1 MPWLIG
7 IDEAGYGPNLGPLV
21 QTAVGAS
28 APDDGCLWKRLG
40 KAVRK
45 AGDKRG
51 NGALIVD
58 DSKKVYASRKGL
70 DKLEVGV
77 LATLLP
83 ADQEFPL
90 SLGQFLER
98 VAPAALVELRGERWF
113 DETQLLPIAVEA
125 ERIRTA
131 AEKFHRQREA
141 VDIGEFW
148 VRSRVTPPALFN
160 TMLDRLLNK
169 ADILAHGLCWLLREG
184 RHPDNGRDPVI
195 FAIDRQG
202 GRRYHEA
209 LLASVCPDGWV
220 RVVSEDAICCRYRM
234 EGKRQWHW
242 SFEVEAEAR
251 HFTVALASM
260 ISKYLR
266 EVLMG
271 QFNRF
276 WLTQVPGLRPTAGY
290 PTDAGRFYA
299 AIRPAM
305 TQLGIEEATV
315 WRRR

>member
-21 QTAVGAS
+21 QTAVGAA
-28 APDDGCLWKRLG
+28 APDDGCLWKRLAASVQKFG
-40 KAVRK
+40 KK
-45 AGDKRG
+45 SH
-51 NGALIVD
+51 NGRLTID
-58 DSKKVYASRKGL
+58 DSKKVYGARHSLKN
-70 DKLEVGV
+70 LELGV

-83 ADQEFPL
+83 AEQAFPL
-90 SLGQFLER
+90 PLGRFLER

-113 DETQLLPIAVEA
+113 VEA
-125 ERIRTA
+125 EPLPVVAEVEKVAAAAERFHARRTA
-131 AEKFHRQREA
+131 AN
-141 VDIGEFW
+141 VGEFW
-148 VRSRVTPPALFN
+148 ARCRVTPAALFN
-160 TMLDRLLNK
+160 TLLDEFLNK
-169 ADILAHGLCWLLREG
+169 ADVLCHGLCWLLREG
-184 RHPDNGRDPVI
+184 RHPDSGAEPVI

-209 LLASVCPDGWV
+209 LLASVCPEGWV
-220 RVVSEDAICCRYRM
+220 RIVSEDAVCCRYRM
-234 EGKRQWHW
+234 DGPRQWHW
-242 SFEVEAEAR
+242 SFEVEAESR

-260 ISKYLR
+260 VSKYVR

-276 WLTQVPGLRPTAGY
+276 WLTHVPGLKPTAGY

-305 TQLGIEEATV
+305 RELGIDEATV